1 MTNPWED
8 IDLNSYEKHMSL
20 GNVFQLQALNKM
32 MKEQFY
38 SYPIKSIMILGIA
51 GGNGLEHINKNIIE
65 KVYGVDINKD
75 YLNMSVI
82 RYPELQDIY
91 EPIQSDL
98 TQKTS
103 NLPHADLLIANLFI
117 EYIGYEC
124 FQNAVEQISPE
135 YVSAIIQ
142 INTDTDFVSNSP
154 YIHVFDRL
162 DDVHHQ
168 IEENDL
174 ILAMEHISYIKI
186 VTKTENLPNGK
197 KLIRI
202 DFTKL

>member
-8 IDLNSYEKHMSL
+8 IDLDSYEKHMSL

-38 SYPIKSIMILGIA
+38 SCPIKSIMILGIA
-51 GGNGLEHINKNIIE
+51 GGNGLEHIDKHIIE
-65 KVYGVDINKD
+65 KVYGVDINKK

-124 FQNAVEQISPE
+124 FQNAVEQIYP
-135 YVSAIIQ
+135 AI
-142 INTDTDFVSNSP
+142 
-154 YIHVFDRL
+154 
-162 DDVHHQ
+162 
-168 IEENDL
+168 
-174 ILAMEHISYIKI
+174 
-186 VTKTENLPNGK
+186 K
-197 KLIRI
+197 KS
-202 DFTKL
+202 

>member
-38 SYPIKSIMILGIA
+38 SYSIKSIMILGVA
-51 GGNGLEHINKNIIE
+51 GGNGLEHIDKHIIE

-91 EPIQSDL
+91 EPVQSDL

-124 FQNAVEQISPE
+124 FQKAVEQISPE

-162 DDVHHQ
+162 DEVYHQ

-174 ILAMEHISYIKI
+174 IIAMKHINYKKI
-186 VTKTENLPNGK
+186 VTKVENLPNGK